1 MVTFRYSTW
10 PPLPLALRQ
19 VSTTSLMCSPSA
31 AALTSFGLDLSACLE
46 KLMSLNS
53 ALPVPPPPP
62 RQPPPMLVT
71 PHEKLSIS
79 ISPLCFSSRRSE
91 EHTSELQSL
100 MLISYSVLCL
110 TNKKYITR

>member
-46 KLMSLNS
+46 KLMSLTS

-62 RQPPPMLVT
+62 RPPPPTLVT
-71 PHEKLSIS
+71 PHEQLSIPS
-79 ISPLCFSSRRSE
+79 SPLFFPSRDSP
-91 EHTSELQSL
+91 SL
-100 MLISYSVLCL
+100 PSTFLWVDRKRVVVGKRGSVA
-110 TNKKYITR
+110 

>member
-46 KLMSLNS
+46 KLMSLKS

-62 RQPPPMLVT
+62 RPPPPMLMT
-71 PHEKLSIS
+71 PQEKLSS
-79 ISPLCFSSRRSE
+79 RSE

-100 MLISYSVLCL
+100 MRSSYAVCCL
-110 TNKKYITR
+110 QKKKQTTD

>member
-53 ALPVPPPPP
+53 ALPVPSPPP
-62 RQPPPMLVT
+62 RPPPPMLVP
-71 PHEKLSIS
+71 PHDKLSIS
-79 ISPLCFSSRRSE
+79 ISPLCFSSRHYPSMP
-91 EHTSELQSL
+91 SL
-100 MLISYSVLCL
+100 LRWYERQRGV
-110 TNKKYITR
+110 

>member
-46 KLMSLNS
+46 TLMSLNS

-62 RQPPPMLVT
+62 RSD
-71 PHEKLSIS
+71 E
-79 ISPLCFSSRRSE
+79 RRGGKACVSTCRPRWLQYNQKKNQKTKPDTSVN
-91 EHTSELQSL
+91 HT
-100 MLISYSVLCL
+100 
-110 TNKKYITR
+110 KP

>member
-31 AALTSFGLDLSACLE
+31 AALTSFGLDLSACLA

-53 ALPVPPPPP
+53 ALPVSPPPP
-62 RQPPPMLVT
+62 RPPPPVLV
-71 PHEKLSIS
+71 PPLQNLWLSS
-79 ISPLCFSSRRSE
+79 SPFSFSSRDSPTLPSDIQGDVIGRAPG
-91 EHTSELQSL
+91 
-100 MLISYSVLCL
+100 
-110 TNKKYITR
+110 RG

>member
-46 KLMSLNS
+46 QLMSLNS

-62 RQPPPMLVT
+62 RQPPPKLVT
-71 PHEKLSIS
+71 RHEQLAIS
-79 ISPLCFSSRRSE
+79 ISPLCFSSRDSTSRRS
-91 EHTSELQSL
+91 HF
-100 MLISYSVLCL
+100 
-110 TNKKYITR
+110 RW